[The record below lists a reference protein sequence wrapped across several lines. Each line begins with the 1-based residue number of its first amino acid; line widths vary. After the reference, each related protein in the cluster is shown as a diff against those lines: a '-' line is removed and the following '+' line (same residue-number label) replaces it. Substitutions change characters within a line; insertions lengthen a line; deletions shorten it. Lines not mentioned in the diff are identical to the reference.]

1 MGLLTEREELEL
13 LELEAKE
20 SQQQAPSTTSVSGVG
35 GQQSL
40 QQGDIP
46 WSDVATGAVKNL
58 PGSALQ
64 LGKDVVHPFMHP
76 VDTAESLYGLASGG
90 VQKLIPG
97 EQEDEAKFD
106 AVTQFFKDRYGGME
120 NFKRTLMND
129 PAGFVGDLS
138 MIMSGGGTAAARLP
152 GRVGNIASKVAKAG
166 NVIDPI
172 AGTARGVGALA
183 KTAPG
188 QAVIGTAKKIP
199 GKIGDVVASGIG
211 NLGTGTGRESI
222 RQAYLSGREGG
233 TKAEHFTGAMR
244 GLEAPEVIASEAR
257 DALARMRQTRQRNYQ
272 AGSKEW
278 KADKTE
284 INFEPVTNK
293 MREVM
298 ESVLEGDHWT
308 VGVESQKK
316 LQEIADVVNEWWAD
330 PKMHTAGGLDSLK
343 RRIDDMMPN
352 KLDAGQSGRLVTEMR
367 NAVKDIIVEQVPEY
381 ANVMKEYET
390 AIRLEDEI
398 KKGLSLG
405 KQASVDTAM
414 RKLLSL
420 TRDDVT
426 TNFGNRVNLAKALE
440 EQGGADIMTRA
451 AGQQMQTIAPRG
463 LQRLAGSA
471 NIYGAMSGNPLSIAT
486 LPMQSP
492 RLMGEA
498 AHAAGKVHGMGDRL
512 AQLLAEKANM
522 TALPYQNIGRGS
534 FQAGRIDE
542 LLRNNRR

>member
-1 MGLLTEREELEL
+1 MATIELPTGEVIEFDGNMSPNQL
-13 LELEAKE
+13 VPNLSAFQDTQK
-20 SQQQAPSTTSVSGVG
+20 QNQPPTSWG
-35 GQQSL
+35 
-40 QQGDIP
+40 
-46 WSDVATGAVKNL
+46 DVATGAVKNL
-58 PGSALQ
+58 PRSTAQ
-64 LGKDVVHPFMHP
+64 LGKDLVHPLMHP
-76 VDTAESLYGLASGG
+76 VDTAKSLYSVASGG

-97 EQEDEAKFD
+97 EQENEAQWD
-106 AVTQFFKDRYGGME
+106 AVTSFFKDRYGGAE
-120 NFKRTLMND
+120 NLKRTLMED
-129 PAGFVGDLS
+129 PAGFVADLS
-138 MIMSGGGTAAARLP
+138 TVMSGGGTLAARLP
-152 GRVGNIASKVAKAG
+152 GRLGRAVGRGGEAIARAG
-166 NVIDPI
+166 SAIDPI
-172 AGTARGVGALA
+172 AGTVRGAKALGR
-183 KTAPG
+183 TAPG

-199 GKIGDVVASGIG
+199 GKIGDWTASGIG

-257 DALARMRQTRQRNYQ
+257 DALGRMRQTRQRNYRE
-272 AGSKEW
+272 GSKEW
-278 KADKTE
+278 KADKTR
-284 INFEPVTNK
+284 IDFAPVTNK

-308 VGVESQKK
+308 VGAESQKK
-316 LQEIADVVNEWWAD
+316 LQEIADVVNEWWGD
-330 PKMHTAGGLDSLK
+330 TQMHTAGGLDALK

-440 EQGGADIMTRA
+440 DQGGADIMTRA

-463 LQRLAGSA
+463 LQRLTGSA
-471 NIYGAMSGNPLSIAT
+471 NLYGAYSGNPLSMVT

-492 RLMGEA
+492 RLVGEV
-498 AHAAGKVHGMGDRL
+498 AHAAGRTHGMGDRL
-512 AQLLAEKANM
+512 ARLLAEKANM

-542 LLRNNRR
+542 ILNNRR